1 MKVGFITVV
10 FNTPQKEI
18 IRLKQEIMCLGFAD
32 YQIYIIDNTKNN
44 LGYAAG
50 VNQGIKKALADKADL
65 LVIFNPDISF
75 YQVTC
80 EAILAGI
87 KKFAL
92 LGFGFWQNG
101 KIYYGGKIDY
111 WRMSGGLIDQK
122 PTKRYI
128 SVDYISGS
136 LIILKRDVIKKLG
149 LFPEDYFLYYEDV
162 DYCYKARHSG
172 FDCGIDSEVLYKHY
186 EQSDFNNLAKKDLLF
201 KNRLRFFLKYAS
213 LPKKIRELG
222 RLPKT
227 LWEERNFFWRFFINS
242 SFLTNY
248 FGMNLTSFLTK
259 LFNFVW
265 FLVMLK
271 YLTPQE
277 YGIYT
282 LVWSQV
288 NLLAPLVDLG
298 TTSYGIIYSEKEKN
312 LKQIISLRYLL
323 GSLVFCLTLMGGWLF
338 NRQLFLFIAAA
349 AATVFSNM
357 TSGGYLIIKALQEK
371 AYFSSLFSFGFNAL
385 LILSLILG
393 LTTTNSFLLIFVII
407 AVNYLFQALIY
418 FRLINKELGEFSFH
432 FQWQKWKKIITRS
445 YQFVLINLL
454 SQIYFKIDVFLLSAL
469 KNNTE
474 VGIYSAGFKFF
485 QTLMFF
491 ASSYTLA
498 SSAKLVRLANQNYDL
513 MLKKMKK
520 DLLFLSFFGFSL
532 ALGFYFFAP
541 LILSVILKKVY
552 GASLVVAQITVFAL
566 PFILLNSV
574 FFNILYILKKTY
586 VVIYLFIFQLFFNFI
601 FNRLLIPQFSFY
613 ASAYISVVSEVV
625 NLLLLIFI
633 FRFILKQL
641 KYEKK

>member
-1 MKVGFITVV
+1 
-10 FNTPQKEI
+10 
-18 IRLKQEIMCLGFAD
+18 
-32 YQIYIIDNTKNN
+32 
-44 LGYAAG
+44 
-50 VNQGIKKALADKADL
+50 
-65 LVIFNPDISF
+65 
-75 YQVTC
+75 
-80 EAILAGI
+80 
-87 KKFAL
+87 
-92 LGFGFWQNG
+92 
-101 KIYYGGKIDY
+101 
-111 WRMSGGLIDQK
+111 
-122 PTKRYI
+122 
-128 SVDYISGS
+128 
-136 LIILKRDVIKKLG
+136 
-149 LFPEDYFLYYEDV
+149 
-162 DYCYKARHSG
+162 
-172 FDCGIDSEVLYKHY
+172 
-186 EQSDFNNLAKKDLLF
+186 
-201 KNRLRFFLKYAS
+201 
-213 LPKKIRELG
+213 
-222 RLPKT
+222 
-227 LWEERNFFWRFFINS
+227 
-242 SFLTNY
+242 
-248 FGMNLTSFLTK
+248 
-259 LFNFVW
+259 
-265 FLVMLK
+265 
-271 YLTPQE
+271 
-277 YGIYT
+277 
-282 LVWSQV
+282 
-288 NLLAPLVDLG
+288 
-298 TTSYGIIYSEKEKN
+298 
-312 LKQIISLRYLL
+312 
-323 GSLVFCLTLMGGWLF
+323 MGGWLF